1 MTSIR
6 PVATDILRAAAL
18 LPVSVVRSRTALTG
32 RDPHRLRGLP
42 HAGTGILLGTVSL
55 ILVGVELQVIARGA
69 FYGLFDQ
76 GPYDHSWGGPTL
88 AGAWLVHF
96 LASLPVV
103 AGALGLLWFIAHLDD
118 RLGARFVRGERTGA
132 WALPAALLL
141 SAGAVVFVIAW
152 IHQL

>member
-6 PVATDILRAAAL
+6 PLAKDILRAAAL
-18 LPVSVVRSRTALTG
+18 LPLSVARAATALKGRAPHRSR
-32 RDPHRLRGLP
+32 GLL
-42 HAGTGILLGTVSL
+42 HAGTGILLGAVAL
-55 ILVGVELQVIARGA
+55 VLVGTELLVIARGA
-69 FYGLFDQ
+69 LYGFVDQ

-141 SAGAVVFVIAW
+141 PAGAVVFVIAW